1 MGPIY
6 SINQVQDQNYSFQV
20 VKKSAGR
27 QSLLDEAQIALSQ
40 KHTIE
45 DAPTNTSLSIRN
57 NPKKKRGS
65 VDKNDRSFS
74 AGNTTGQGPVYF
86 DFTEVFV
93 WGDDSYG

>member
-57 NPKKKRGS
+57 NPKKKRAS

-74 AGNTTGQGPVYF
+74 AGNTTG
-86 DFTEVFV
+86 
-93 WGDDSYG
+93 